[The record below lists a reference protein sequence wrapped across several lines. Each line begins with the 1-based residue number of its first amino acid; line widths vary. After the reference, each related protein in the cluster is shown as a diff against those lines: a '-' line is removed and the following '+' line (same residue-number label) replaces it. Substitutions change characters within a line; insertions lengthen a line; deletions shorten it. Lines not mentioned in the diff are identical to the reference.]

1 MGFYHY
7 KELMKKLIK
16 EYWLQ
21 TYVGKT
27 FLSTAFYK
35 RIYIKKDFLVV
46 ADTHTSVWANSY
58 DNAQE

>member
-1 MGFYHY
+1 
-7 KELMKKLIK
+7 MKKLIK